1 MHLITLLRHPQIWLL
16 PFLLLPVSLA
26 RGEETVPAAQDTE
39 GKPSALVENSR
50 NMALLERVLALS
62 PEELNQLSLTIKR
75 IEAMSPEEREAMRDR
90 VRQFNRLREDRRER
104 VSRAYDQLTPE
115 QRQALR
121 RFWADM
127 SEEEAKAMREK
138 LAGMDSEARRAFMR
152 GIIEAHAPE
161 NQDPTGSET
170 SRPVRPTPGR
180 GESAPDGPPPP
191 PRRARGE

>member
-1 MHLITLLRHPQIWLL
+1 MNPFTLLRRQQILL
-16 PFLLLPVSLA
+16 LTFLLLPV
-26 RGEETVPAAQDTE
+26 
-39 GKPSALVENSR
+39 ALVGGDSATVSKDVKSTPSSLEENSR

-75 IEAMSPEEREAMRDR
+75 IETMSPDEREAMRDR

-115 QRQALR
+115 QRHALR

-127 SEEEAKAMREK
+127 SEEEAKSMREK

-152 GIIEAHAPE
+152 GIIETHAP
-161 NQDPTGSET
+161 GSPPLSGHDST
-170 SRPVRPTPGR
+170 RPARPMPGR
-180 GESAPDGPPPP
+180 DGSPSDGPPRQPN
-191 PRRARGE
+191 RSRGE